1 MIRQLLVIAS
11 GGMLVYSRQYGTKQ
25 VDQDLISGFLMALSN
40 FSVEV
45 KGGAIESLVMQ
56 DVRFIYSV
64 GDYEYLFVFCADK
77 DDMQEEVQERID
89 RVKSEFY
96 SMFGDQLQNWSG
108 NVTIFKPFDEIVD
121 DLVMLPLKIVIVGE
135 PEVGKTT
142 ILKFFPGESILSFD
156 DADTPIEKKSVE
168 VEGIQNVK
176 QIDFFKY
183 TLESLVEEIRFH
195 LDILKS
201 ADLVLLVV
209 SSGASNVG
217 RTKKHVKKIENFT
230 RKGRLVCL
238 ANMQDMKDV
247 ALEPSFIEKAFGIK
261 TYGFTARA
269 PDSKMN
275 FFQLIG
281 QMLANVFTELPEE
294 ASDETES

>member
-1 MIRQLLVIAS
+1 MIAS
-11 GGMLVYSRQYGTKQ
+11 GGMLVYSRQYGSKQ

-56 DVRFIYSV
+56 DVRFIYSL
-64 GDYEYLFVFCADK
+64 GDYEYLFVFCTDK
-77 DDMQEEVQERID
+77 DDMQEEVQARID
-89 RVKSEFY
+89 RVKAEFY
-96 SMFGDQLQNWSG
+96 SMFGDQLKNWNG

-121 DLVMLPLKIVIVGE
+121 ELVMLPLKIVIVGE
-135 PEVGKTT
+135 PGVGKTT
-142 ILKFFPGESILSFD
+142 ILKFFPGDSILSFD

-168 VEGIQNVK
+168 VEGIQNVR

-183 TLESLVEEIRFH
+183 TLESLIEEIRFH
-195 LDILKS
+195 LDVLKS
-201 ADLVLLVV
+201 ADLVILVV

-217 RTKKHVKKIENFT
+217 RTKKHVKKLKNFI
-230 RKGRLVCL
+230 REGRLVCL

-247 ALEPSFIEKAFGIK
+247 ALEPAVIEKALGLK
-261 TYGFTARA
+261 TYGFSARA
-269 PDSKMN
+269 PDSKTK

-281 QMLANVFTELPEE
+281 QMLANVFSETPEE
-294 ASDETES
+294 DSAEPAS